1 MAFTSSNEARTHWAE
16 LLDNVRSEAV
26 HINRRGRTVAVLV
39 DPDFY
44 ERAVE
49 ALEDAEDLA
58 AARAAR
64 EDNEPLISHEELRR
78 ELGLDP

>member
-26 HINRRGRTVAVLV
+26 HISRRGRTVAVLV

-49 ALEDAEDLA
+49 ALEDAADLA

>member
-1 MAFTSSNEARTHWAE
+1 MVTTSSNDARIHWAE
-16 LLDNVRSEAV
+16 LLDNVRSEPV
-26 HINRRGRTVAVLV
+26 HINRRGRAVAVLV

-44 ERAVE
+44 ERALE

-64 EDNEPLISHEELRR
+64 EDNEPLVSHEDLRR
-78 ELGLDP
+78 ELGIDA